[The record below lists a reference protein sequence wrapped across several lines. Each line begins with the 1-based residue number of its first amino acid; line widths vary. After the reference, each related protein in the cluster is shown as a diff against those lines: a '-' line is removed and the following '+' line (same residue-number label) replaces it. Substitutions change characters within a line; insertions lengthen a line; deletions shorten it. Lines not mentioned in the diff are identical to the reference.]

1 MDNNAMAV
9 QNALQAGGIQLALP
23 QRLEPITKTERQVQS
38 VQYDPEKL
46 QALIKALQSKRVEP
60 SKMDVLAKA
69 LAQAPETRSYTGG
82 FGEEIVN
89 PWTSAI
95 SALARGF
102 GSAYSNYA
110 DAKREAENAA
120 REDAIKAAQLEAE
133 ASKQAITDT
142 RIDDQMKLN
151 DPNAKLIQAAQEKQQ
166 AMSQLD
172 MLEKQLE
179 DIGTR
184 YDNDYE
190 NIDDMEKR
198 LTKADAQRVDALWGF
213 GVTAKE
219 RKARNEL
226 NAWTGNIKNILVN
239 ANRQAGSGNMSD
251 ADAERY
257 EQGIAQAKTLPQKR
271 EILRS
276 FKARMLAGTG
286 TPASTTNKTL
296 TMDDIWKQLGE

>member
-23 QRLEPITKTERQVQS
+23 QRLEPITKTQRQVQS
-38 VQYDPEKL
+38 VQYDPEKI

-95 SALARGF
+95 SALARSF

-133 ASKQAITDT
+133 ASKQEITDT
-142 RIDDQMKLN
+142 RIDDQIKLN

-166 AMSQLD
+166 VMSQLD

-251 ADAERY
+251 ADAKRY
-257 EQGIAQAKTLPQKR
+257 EQGIAQAKTLPQNR

-276 FKARMLAGTG
+276 FKARMLAGTE